1 MNLIIGTNSISNN
14 AVYVLNVYI
23 PTDESL
29 VDVGD
34 YN

>member
-1 MNLIIGTNSISNN
+1 MNLLIGTNSISNN

-29 VDVGD
+29 VDVAE
-34 YN
+34 YS